1 MPIAPSPNRA
11 SRPGRHPLAMDWAC
25 LNDASQP
32 PDDVE
37 RLARRTAEAEE
48 SRLISSYEH
57 AVRRAASG
65 NAHEAIES
73 LRAVLAHALT
83 NREDVSARLL
93 RVKFLSLKNLGRLLD
108 ERGTAASE
116 DDEAARTDRE
126 EAVRCYASAVEIDDT
141 DALVWGRLGRA
152 AVAVGSM
159 AVARMAYERAVSAS
173 PRNQLFLEDL
183 SEVCLSAGDFE
194 TAKALAGAVMEIDPG
209 NARARAMKRAR
220 TTKRGMM

>member
-1 MPIAPSPNRA
+1 
-11 SRPGRHPLAMDWAC
+11 MDWAC
-25 LNDASQP
+25 LNDASHP

-141 DALVWGRLGRA
+141 DALVWGRLGTR
-152 AVAVGSM
+152 G
-159 AVARMAYERAVSAS
+159 
-173 PRNQLFLEDL
+173 
-183 SEVCLSAGDFE
+183 GGGG
-194 TAKALAGAVMEIDPG
+194 LAGGGEDGLRESGEREPAESAVFGRLERSVPECG
-209 NARARAMKRAR
+209 
-220 TTKRGMM
+220 GF

>member
-1 MPIAPSPNRA
+1 
-11 SRPGRHPLAMDWAC
+11 MDWAC

-209 NARARAMKRAR
+209 NARARAMKRAPEALEPLSLIHI
-220 TTKRGMM
+220 

>member
-1 MPIAPSPNRA
+1 
-11 SRPGRHPLAMDWAC
+11 MDWAC

-126 EAVRCYASAVEIDDT
+126 EAVRCYEASWRMTAMLYGKEHENAKTV
-141 DALVWGRLGRA
+141 RA
-152 AVAVGSM
+152 KLKM
-159 AVARMAYERAVSAS
+159 
-173 PRNQLFLEDL
+173 
-183 SEVCLSAGDFE
+183 
-194 TAKALAGAVMEIDPG
+194 AKA
-209 NARARAMKRAR
+209 
-220 TTKRGMM
+220 KRGTTPR